1 LNIIFSMAGLY
12 SRFKISGYKKPKYLL
27 KNIKGKTILEMV
39 VDNILS
45 SFDFANILF
54 IANSR
59 DIAFKSEINKCIHNY
74 KNTSV
79 IFVDDTDGQAH
90 TVKIG
95 IDVLKSE
102 FKHFTKKLVVHNIDT
117 ILLGRD
123 FIKINELLDNFDGV
137 IDIIIS
143 EYEGYSYVSLNSQG
157 LINEIAE
164 KKVIS
169 NFATTGM
176 YCFSNYNQYLEC
188 FSKIHSTNKEL
199 FVSDIYKE
207 YLKRNLKLYKLE
219 VKNAFTYEVGTPE
232 QYEELLKDEI
242 FNNL

>member
-1 LNIIFSMAGLY
+1 MNIIFSMAGLY
-12 SRFKISGYKKPKYLL
+12 SRFKIAGYKEPKYLL
-27 KNIKGKTILEMV
+27 KNSKGKTILEMV

-54 IANSR
+54 VANSR
-59 DIAFKSEINKCIHNY
+59 DIVFKSEINKCIHDY

-95 IDVLKSE
+95 IDFLKSE
-102 FKHFTKKLVVHNIDT
+102 LKDFNKKLIVHNIDT

-123 FIKINELLDNFDGV
+123 FNEINEFLDNYDGV
-137 IDIIIS
+137 IDVIIS
-143 EYEGYSYVSLNSQG
+143 EYAGYSYVSLNNQG

-188 FSKIHSTNKEL
+188 YSKIHSADKEL
-199 FVSDIYKE
+199 FVSDVYKE
-207 YLKRNLKLYKLE
+207 YLK
-219 VKNAFTYEVGTPE
+219 
-232 QYEELLKDEI
+232 KDLTTDKDLNI
-242 FNNL
+242 V

>member
-1 LNIIFSMAGLY
+1 MNIIFSMAGLY
-12 SRFKISGYKKPKYLL
+12 SRFKIAGYKEPKYLL
-27 KNIKGKTILEMV
+27 KNSKGKTILEMV

-54 IANSR
+54 VANSR
-59 DIAFKSEINKCIHNY
+59 DIVFKSEINKCIHDY

-95 IDVLKSE
+95 IDFLKSE
-102 FKHFTKKLVVHNIDT
+102 LKDFNKKLIVHNIDT

-123 FIKINELLDNFDGV
+123 FNEINEFLDNYDGV
-137 IDIIIS
+137 IDVIIS
-143 EYEGYSYVSLNSQG
+143 EYAGYSYVSLNNQG

-188 FSKIHSTNKEL
+188 YSKIHSADKEL
-199 FVSDIYKE
+199 FVSDVYKE
-207 YLKRNLKLYKLE
+207 YLKKDLTLFKLQSH
-219 VKNAFTYEVGTPE
+219 NAITYEVGTPE
-232 QYEELLKDEI
+232 QYEELLKNESFDNI
-242 FNNL
+242 

>member
-1 LNIIFSMAGLY
+1 MAGLY

-27 KNIKGKTILEMV
+27 KNSKGKTILEMV

-45 SFDFANILF
+45 SFDFTNILF
-54 IANSR
+54 VANSR
-59 DIAFKSEINKCIHNY
+59 DIAFKSEINKCIQDY

-95 IDVLKSE
+95 IDFLKSE

-123 FIKINELLDNFDGV
+123 FNKINEFLDNFDGV
-137 IDIIIS
+137 IDVIIS
-143 EYEGYSYVSLNSQG
+143 EYVGYSYVSLNSQG

-169 NFATTGM
+169 DFATTGM

-188 FSKIHSTNKEL
+188 FSKIHSTDKEV
-199 FVSDIYKE
+199 FVSDVYKE
-207 YLKRNLKLYKLE
+207 YLKKDLKLFKLQTSD
-219 VKNAFTYEVGTPE
+219 AITYEVGTPK
-232 QYEELLKDEI
+232 QYEELLKDES
-242 FNNL
+242 FNNI